1 MMDQYNFVQIR
12 FEVFLLS
19 KAGSNT
25 DKNPE
30 EVTFDH
36 LKRGSNILMTCLA
49 TYRVI
54 TALQNEHYKLDVLNQ
69 LIRVYWQKNIDLLNN
84 HLHQEVKK
92 VQVGDLFVT
101 YIAN

>member
-1 MMDQYNFVQIR
+1 MMPLLEMKDKYNFVQIR
-12 FEVFLLS
+12 FEVFPLS

-36 LKRGSNILMTCLA
+36 FKRGSNILMTCLV

-54 TALQNEHYKLDVLNQ
+54 TLFEDTKLYL
-69 LIRVYWQKNIDLLNN
+69 
-84 HLHQEVKK
+84 
-92 VQVGDLFVT
+92 
-101 YIAN
+101 

>member
-1 MMDQYNFVQIR
+1 MKDQYNLVQIR

-36 LKRGSNILMTCLA
+36 LKRGSNILITCLA

-54 TALQNEHYKLDVLNQ
+54 TALQNKYYSLDVLKP
-69 LIRVYWQKNIDLLNN
+69 IICVYW
-84 HLHQEVKK
+84 
-92 VQVGDLFVT
+92 
-101 YIAN
+101 

>member
-25 DKNPE
+25 DMNPE

-54 TALQNEHYKLDVLNQ
+54 TALQNKL
-69 LIRVYWQKNIDLLNN
+69 I
-84 HLHQEVKK
+84 H
-92 VQVGDLFVT
+92 
-101 YIAN
+101 